1 MVSEYTFSG
10 SLPENATTYVTR
22 LADSQLYA
30 GLKAGKFCYVLNSR
44 QMGKSS
50 LRVRTM
56 GRLRREG
63 IKCAAIDLSFDEV
76 QEVKPE
82 QWYVGL
88 IDTLI
93 ESFDLD
99 VDLEEFWEKRPL
111 LSALRRFRLFIEEVL
126 LREIEEQI
134 VIFIDEIDGVLRL
147 DFPTDD
153 FFAFI
158 RACHNQRVD
167 NPLYNRLTFC
177 LLGVASP
184 GNLIK
189 DKQRTPFNIGQGI
202 SLSGFQLDEV
212 DPLVAGLV
220 FTKAEVFRKSEVRRQ
235 EEGEGKVG
243 FSEDDAKVLIKEILY
258 WTGGQPFLTQKL
270 CNLVLNHSCK
280 QENKGLNRKEELR
293 LIVEEVVREKIIDNW
308 QGQDEPEHLRTIQNR
323 ILEDE
328 SKAGYLLELYQRLWQ
343 AGELAT
349 NNSTEQSELS
359 LSGLVVR
366 QDGKLTIYNP
376 IYREVFNQDWLE
388 QKLNNLRPYS
398 ENFLAWVDSKGQD
411 QSRLLRGKALED
423 ALVWAETKSLSHQ
436 DSEFLAASREL
447 EREAEIA
454 EKERLAELE
463 REKKDREAAE
473 ERNLVLAEAN
483 SKAKRRIFVGGVVLG
498 ITLLGAIATGFFAE
512 KQVSTAKNDVTEAI
526 SEKEEAESL
535 ASEAMSQRDEAK
547 EKELEFQKRAVNF
560 QSEAEK
566 HKQQGEEEK
575 AKATLLANQNQ
586 RLAADNQ
593 NATQQI
599 EKAQQQQQNLEK
611 QVKSLSSETQ
621 KLASQRKDLQ
631 TQLAESQNELME
643 NESKSKELEAQLT
656 KVEKNLSIKQE
667 ELAQAE
673 EKLEPM
679 QTYLATVQ
687 NLAKLAGQLQEEGED
702 LYSKELL
709 ILAGVS
715 ARLENNPQLRQ
726 AMVLAGISL
735 AYQKT
740 KKPNLEEA
748 RKYITESKQKLQ
760 NLNNQNSEL
769 EKQVRFFTLQTDGNL
784 YRKQGNKAEAI
795 KSYTQAFDVLNSL
808 KERGNRGSQAATISP
823 PFANLETKILSKE
836 TVENFHRG
844 LINLL
849 SNSNNEYE
857 GFDCTEEPQKH
868 TYICLTKESLKEHY
882 LDELNNYLANQRWEE
897 ADRQTDKAMNASARI
912 KGHSQW
918 YETVEYITGF
928 SCPDLKAIDQ
938 LWLDYS
944 DNNFGFSVQWAILKP
959 KLDEVGLYLDEAG
972 FEIDKSDRWRVEE
985 FGKFSGAFVKF
996 IEQVGWYDNM
1006 NRWLSY
1012 QEVMSKVVSDSSG
1025 IDGESIT
1032 YTAGILPSFGLKE
1045 LKEKELDVLMW
1056 NDGVGFSSYNF
1067 LTGEAVDRSWWVR
1080 RISHGAM
1087 TSSLLALRTE
1097 TCRI

>member
-22 LADSQLYA
+22 LADNELYE

-56 GRLRREG
+56 GRLRKEG

-126 LREIEEQI
+126 LQEIEEQI

-147 DFPTDD
+147 NFPTDD

-202 SLSGFQLDEV
+202 SLSGFKLDEV
-212 DPLVAGLV
+212 SPLVAGLV
-220 FTKAEVFRKSEVRRQ
+220 SQKAEGRGQEAGVFLEVGDRRD
-235 EEGEGKVG
+235 EKKEGEVCFDK
-243 FSEDDAKVLIKEILY
+243 DDAGILIKEILY

-270 CNLVLNHSCK
+270 CNLVLNHNWE
-280 QENKGLNRKEELR
+280 QENKDLNREEELR
-293 LIVEEVVREKIIDNW
+293 LMVGEVVQKKIIDNW

-328 SKAGYLLELYQRLWQ
+328 TKAGYLLELYQRLWQ
-343 AGELAT
+343 EKELAT

-366 QDGKLTIYNP
+366 RDGKLTIYNP

-388 QKLNNLRPYS
+388 QKLNNLRPYAES
-398 ENFLAWVDSKGQD
+398 FRAWVDSKGQD
-411 QSRLLRGKALED
+411 KSRLLRGKALQD
-423 ALVWAETKSLSHQ
+423 ALLWAEPKSLSHQ

-473 ERNLVLAEAN
+473 EINLVLAEAN
-483 SKAKRRIFVGGVVLG
+483 RKAKRRIFVGGVVLG
-498 ITLLGAIATGFFAE
+498 VTLLGAITTGFFSA
-512 KQVSTAKNDVTEAI
+512 NEALQANR
-526 SEKEEAESL
+526 E
-535 ASEAMSQRDEAK
+535 RDEAQ
-547 EKELEFQKRAVNF
+547 EQKLIFEN
-560 QSEAEK
+560 EAENAK
-566 HKQQGEEEK
+566 SDVDKYKKETQEVQEK
-575 AKATLLANQNQ
+575 NNLLANQNQ
-586 RLAADNQ
+586 RFKEDYQ
-593 NATQQI
+593 SVIKQI
-599 EKAQQQQQNLEK
+599 GKAQQQEQILNQKVAQLDSEKQRLEIKKQELETKQANLETQVSEFEVDLKESEANLTAVEQNLE
-611 QVKSLSSETQ
+611 T
-621 KLASQRKDLQ
+621 
-631 TQLAESQNELME
+631 
-643 NESKSKELEAQLT
+643 
-656 KVEKNLSIKQE
+656 KQE
-667 ELAQAE
+667 ALAQAE
-673 EKLEPM
+673 QKLEPM
-679 QTYLATVQ
+679 ENYLTTVKE
-687 NLAKLAGQLQEEGED
+687 LAELAGQLQEEGEH

-709 ILAGVS
+709 ILAGAS
-715 ARLENNPQLRQ
+715 AKIENNPQLRQ
-726 AMVLAGISL
+726 AIVLAGTSL
-735 AYQKT
+735 AYQK
-740 KKPNLEEA
+740 KEEPNLEEA
-748 RKYITESKQKLQ
+748 EKYITKSKQELEY
-760 NLNNQNSEL
+760 LNNQNSKL
-769 EKQVRFFTLQTDGNL
+769 EKQVRFFALQTEGNL
-784 YRKQGNKAEAI
+784 YRKQGNKEEAI

-808 KERGNRGSQAATISP
+808 KKKGNRKSQIAYISP
-823 PFANLETKILSKE
+823 PFADLKPKILSKK
-836 TVENFHRG
+836 TVESFHRD

-849 SNSNNEYE
+849 SNTNNEQE
-857 GFDCTEEPQKH
+857 RFDCTKEPQKQ
-868 TYICLTKESLKEHY
+868 TKNQKLSCRAKESLKEHY
-882 LDELNNYLANQRWEE
+882 LDELNNYLANRRWEE
-897 ADRQTDKAMNASARI
+897 ADEQTDIAMNASAQV
-912 KGHSQW
+912 KDYNYW
-918 YETVEYITGF
+918 YENVTEL

-944 DNNFGFSVQWAILKP
+944 YNNFGFSVQWVILKAM
-959 KLDEVGLYLDEAG
+959 LDEQGL
-972 FEIDKSDRWRVEE
+972 EIEKVREWTKEE
-985 FGKFSGAFVKF
+985 RGLFSH
-996 IEQVGWYDNM
+996 
-1006 NRWLSY
+1006 
-1012 QEVMSKVVSDSSG
+1012 VMLIVCCSG
-1025 IDGESIT
+1025 LKIRN
-1032 YTAGILPSFGLKE
+1032 TAGILPTLQ
-1045 LKEKELDVLMW
+1045 
-1056 NDGVGFSSYNF
+1056 SYLPHNPT
-1067 LTGEAVDRSWWVR
+1067 LAYLLYS
-1080 RISHGAM
+1080 RI
-1087 TSSLLALRTE
+1087 TDCNL
-1097 TCRI
+1097 